1 MQPGKQRRGRREAVE
16 VKEVEELKAAKE
28 ITVFD
33 RQTVGFAP

>member
-1 MQPGKQRRGRREAVE
+1 MQPGKQGRGRREAVE
-16 VKEVEELKAAKE
+16 VREVEELKTVKE